1 MTFDSTPTANSTNP
15 VTSGGVYTA
24 LQDALTN
31 EDGEVISESLNDL
44 NVRVLANAGEIDEL
58 TTTVDRLSADVS
70 SAVKSVSFNG
80 STKYPNS
87 FGVVSLN
94 QTVAD

>member
-1 MTFDSTPTANSTNP
+1 
-15 VTSGGVYTA
+15 
-24 LQDALTN
+24 LTN

-44 NVRVLANAGEIDEL
+44 NVRILANAGEIDEL
-58 TTTVDRLSADVS
+58 TTTVDNLSESAS
-70 SAVKSVSFNG
+70 GAVKSVSFNG
-80 STKYPNS
+80 STKYPNR